1 MEFKKSFSDA
11 GEKETK
17 TVITL
22 KCDDLKAWAEAH
34 LTPEEYDHALWY
46 GMGLEF
52 FKPKFA
58 PLAKGDRASK
68 AQALFEKDVTIAI
81 DVPKGVS
88 DSPETKALA
97 RDITQASPELK
108 AQIKALLTQLKLAS
122 K

>member
-1 MEFKKSFSDA
+1 MEFKKSFTDA

-22 KCDDLKAWAEAH
+22 KCDDLKAWAETY
-34 LTPEEYDHALWY
+34 LTAEEYDHALWY

-58 PLAKGDRASK
+58 PLAKSDRASK
-68 AQALFEKDVTIAI
+68 AQALFGSDVIVTT

-88 DSPETKALA
+88 DSPKTKALA
-97 RDITQASPELK
+97 RDITQASPELQ
-108 AQIKALLTQLKLAS
+108 AQIEELLRQAKAGK
-122 K
+122 